1 MGVCVRKN
9 FNHRRVEA
17 IYEQIKFQPGVKPA
31 VIAKRVGLRQDVV
44 YKYLP
49 CLDKIGALTYED
61 EKGGLYPC
69 K

>member
-1 MGVCVRKN
+1 MAVRKN
-9 FNHRRVEA
+9 LNYQRVTA
-17 IYEQIKFQPGVKPA
+17 IYEEIRYQPGIRPA
-31 VIAKRVGLRQDVV
+31 AIAKRVGLRQDVV